1 MPIRKSLKLMFCR
14 LSQQRS
20 MSLSPSMSFILSQSR
35 MHSTSLQP
43 CANSKNQQKTSSSLK
58 KMSRFILLLTSF
70 GPLRQTAPGKRN
82 SMTMTSRIM
91 SFLAVPSRLAANTKA
106 RPQCGRNKVN
116 SPRLFPLENTLIQMT
131 STLAHSA
138 TLISSA
144 LSALSPNPRQ
154 TSRGSSRIRSP
165 TATASTWLDCSST
178 QYGDTSL
185 CKDRCH
191 TSTMNMLA
199 LSVIL
204 ILNSNS
210 LLLWS
215 RRLMQRP
222 LEDIIVSLMFSRES
236 TIFVI
241 WLARLLR
248 SIQCTYAFM

>member
-1 MPIRKSLKLMFCR
+1 MRQVSQSQPMPRMSLLSSFLRVRQKSIQLWSTIFLSKASLCFHQRLMPIRKSLKQMSCR

-20 MSLSPSMSFILSQSR
+20 MSQSQSMSFILSQSR
-35 MHSTSLQP
+35 TPSTSLQP

-70 GPLRQTAPGKRN
+70 GPLRQTARGKRN

-138 TLISSA
+138 THISSA

-165 TATASTWLDCSST
+165 TATAS
-178 QYGDTSL
+178 
-185 CKDRCH
+185 
-191 TSTMNMLA
+191 
-199 LSVIL
+199 I
-204 ILNSNS
+204 
-210 LLLWS
+210 
-215 RRLMQRP
+215 
-222 LEDIIVSLMFSRES
+222 
-236 TIFVI
+236 
-241 WLARLLR
+241 
-248 SIQCTYAFM
+248 